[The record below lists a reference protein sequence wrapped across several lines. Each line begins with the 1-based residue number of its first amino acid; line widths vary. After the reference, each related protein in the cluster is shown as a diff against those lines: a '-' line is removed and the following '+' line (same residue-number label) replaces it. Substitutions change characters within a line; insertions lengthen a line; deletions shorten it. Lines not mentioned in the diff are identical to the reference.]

1 MANEENTAA
10 AGWSS
15 FTMSPLLCILSMGLG
30 CLSTLFQTI
39 AFSTHAWF
47 VMTEFMTDND
57 TGQIQSVE
65 IYTGLWYTVKC
76 QNGACKSTTHLNGFM
91 DDLDAGRHYKE
102 IQYSLRVWSQTLST
116 LALISSVVSAVSC
129 IPVLCKSRRVMRI
142 HLVIVV
148 CSIIS
153 FCLLMAV
160 VFNWTS
166 EVSANAKL
174 KLDPNRTFSFPWSL
188 LLAGLGG
195 CGNLTLGIIHFVLLF
210 RSLEPSV
217 SVRNDTFQPNAY
229 IQLTTQTS
237 VTSQIT
243 NGSVRHGSHNGNHLT
258 IEKEIAEEN
267 FEENLEENEQAVQLM
282 ENQLDLKV
290 EKSNVD
296 VDKEIAEENFEE
308 NLEENEQ
315 AVRLM
320 DNQIDLKFKNSN
332 VDVDF

>member
-1 MANEENTAA
+1 
-10 AGWSS
+10 
-15 FTMSPLLCILSMGLG
+15 
-30 CLSTLFQTI
+30 
-39 AFSTHAWF
+39 
-47 VMTEFMTDND
+47 
-57 TGQIQSVE
+57 
-65 IYTGLWYTVKC
+65 
-76 QNGACKSTTHLNGFM
+76 
-91 DDLDAGRHYKE
+91 
-102 IQYSLRVWSQTLST
+102 
-116 LALISSVVSAVSC
+116 
-129 IPVLCKSRRVMRI
+129 
-142 HLVIVV
+142 
-148 CSIIS
+148 
-153 FCLLMAV
+153 MAV

-267 FEENLEENEQAVQLM
+267 FEENLEENEQAV
-282 ENQLDLKV
+282 
-290 EKSNVD
+290 
-296 VDKEIAEENFEE
+296 
-308 NLEENEQ
+308 
-315 AVRLM
+315 RLM